1 MQIVVLAGG
10 LAARVASESEQIPQS
25 LSHVR
30 ARPLIDWQLDRFSA
44 SGARS
49 IVLCVGYL
57 GEQIETHVKRALDR
71 GLAVS
76 YSYDGAEQVGTG
88 GALRRAFARLENEFV
103 LTYGDRYLPFDYAAP
118 LHDLRAH
125 PDALGTM
132 SVYRN
137 RSRVGASS
145 VVLDGDH
152 VAKYEAGAT
161 ATELDFADY
170 GATVVKVES
179 TTKVD
184 TLRTIAPFK
193 DNTPGPERSAAY
205 ATVNAGK
212 LGLTLN
218 LMHEKGRD
226 IALKL
231 AAWADARA
239 ASSDTFCRL
248 TMIGRT
254 SRSNRAANSPARR
267 AARATDTRA
276 AT

>member
-30 ARPLIDWQLDRFSA
+30 GRPLIDWQLDRFSA

-118 LHDLRAH
+118 LHDLHAH

-170 GATVVKVES
+170 GAIA
-179 TTKVD
+179 
-184 TLRTIAPFK
+184 LRRSALDGIENGAVWGIEALFRRLARQRQLRAFVA
-193 DNTPGPERSAAY
+193 PERAYEAGSPEGIADLERHLASLPNDAA
-205 ATVNAGK
+205 
-212 LGLTLN
+212 
-218 LMHEKGRD
+218 
-226 IALKL
+226 
-231 AAWADARA
+231 
-239 ASSDTFCRL
+239 
-248 TMIGRT
+248 
-254 SRSNRAANSPARR
+254 PPP
-267 AARATDTRA
+267 
-276 AT
+276 